1 MATPAWTPNDAPA
14 VPAVAAIAE
23 TAAPVIPP
31 PTPARRPSV
40 ARPYEREPGERPGWL
55 LPVIAGVVILLL
67 IGIGGGI
74 YLATHRGSTTSVV
87 TRTPTPPKPKPS
99 PKASPT
105 STSTGGP
112 QAVPTYAPAS
122 APPVTSVVFLPDTV
136 CKLNGPCK
144 VDVEMRYSRAQSG
157 TLGYTLKFFDR
168 CANTTKDLPGRSFKP
183 STGFIRADPGFQT
196 ITLPAGVKSA
206 ALVAVST
213 TPAAAASAPLL
224 LGVDS
229 C

>member
-1 MATPAWTPNDAPA
+1 M
-14 VPAVAAIAE
+14 VG
-23 TAAPVIPP
+23 
-31 PTPARRPSV
+31 PS
-40 ARPYEREPGERPGWL
+40 YREPGERPGWL

-74 YLATHRGSTTSVV
+74 YLATHHGTTTAVV
-87 TRTPTPPKPKPS
+87 TRTPTPPKPS

-105 STSTGGP
+105 STSTGGGP

-122 APPVTSVVFLPDTV
+122 APPVTSVVFLPDTA

-144 VDVEMRYSRAQSG
+144 VDIEMKYSRAQSG

-168 CANTTKDLPGRSFKP
+168 CANTTKDLSGRSFKP

-196 ITLPAGVKSA
+196 ITLPAGAKSA

-213 TPAAAASAPLL
+213 TPAVAASAPLL
-224 LGVDS
+224 LGGDT